1 MYIVIPWLL
10 GRDYFALDHAIPG
23 HNFIELLKQK
33 ILLNKYLLSRNEQ
46 NASYKLYRLGSLAG
60 NLFLVS
66 NVLLRLATF
75 VLKQPYEIGP

>member
-33 ILLNKYLLSRNEQ
+33 ILLNNFQLSRNEKDT
-46 NASYKLYRLGSLAG
+46 SHKLYTWHGTLVG
-60 NLFLVS
+60 NLIVV
-66 NVLLRLATF
+66 VLSIFCA
-75 VLKQPYEIGP
+75 